1 MASGTSLG
9 WGIAL
14 RSGNRKDYVS
24 KIADNYVKQQAA
36 RAKASNDK
44 AKEAN
49 KAFKDGLGK
58 LAVDPNAKY
67 VPMYLTAISEKAM
80 DNINKLTQMKVS
92 GATSDQIYT
101 AASEMQLGM
110 MQLYGANSRAYAAV
124 TDDKNFVSDQFRI
137 DMMDRNKK
145 FADMAKYVNNF
156 AGISIDPETGDFNY
170 VPYENKLEVPVLDYD
185 KTDELVEGDPKD
197 VRKKFGTTY
206 RRLARSYVS
215 DEALATAASTV
226 LGNQKNKDILTLRA
240 IYEQENPSDPSLQKM
255 QGETD
260 DEYLVRTG
268 LMDRV
273 TELAKD
279 EVRARAKKEQTKW
292 INEPYRSVVGG
303 GSRTTR
309 GAEAPV
315 VVQKTDQPG
324 VRYSDMKNTMDAF
337 TVTIENAAVLDRIK
351 RNNPDLAK
359 VGVGVGDILV
369 FQPEGSDG
377 YSSGKK
383 VEFTGKWILSESKKK
398 SGGAFG
404 DKNVAVPDAFG
415 KVSFNDGLSS
425 LANSLD
431 GGGEK
436 GRRASYLWWADMTG
450 ISLDYNSYDAAD
462 KKTID
467 TFVNKNKKF
476 KGDIPYAISVLSEQ
490 GYIK

>member
-44 AKEAN
+44 AKDAN
-49 KAFKDGLGK
+49 KAFKDALGK

-170 VPYENKLEVPVLDYD
+170 VPYENKLEIPVLDYD
-185 KTDELVEGDPKD
+185 KTDELVEGEGT
-197 VRKKFGTTY
+197 RKKFGTTY

-215 DEALATAASTV
+215 DEALATAAATV

-273 TELAKD
+273 TELAKE
-279 EVRARAKKEQTKW
+279 EVRAKAKKEQTTW
-292 INEPYRSVVGG
+292 INEPYRSVVGPG
-303 GSRTTR
+303 GPKASD
-309 GAEAPV
+309 GKIPSV
-315 VVQKTDQPG
+315 VDLGTVTN
-324 VRYSDMKNTMDAF
+324 SNMMNTMGEF
-337 TVTIENAAVLDRIK
+337 TVTIQSAS
-351 RNNPDLAK
+351 DLNTILGYDANK
-359 VGVGVGDILV
+359 DLRDYGIQVGDILK
-369 FQPEGSDG
+369 FYPTSADG
-377 YSSGKK
+377 DYKNGA
-383 VEFTGKWILSESKKK
+383 VDFTGDWVLSNSTKVG
-398 SGGAFG
+398 GGAFG
-404 DKNVAVPDAFG
+404 DKGTKAPNVTGVVPF
-415 KVSFNDGLSS
+415 KYGLSS
-425 LANSLD
+425 FQNSLGKEGKKKSFIWYAEMMKKSVD
-431 GGGEK
+431 
-436 GRRASYLWWADMTG
+436 
-450 ISLDYNSYDAAD
+450 ISKYDAATQQKINKFLSD
-462 KKTID
+462 NKSVFNGD
-467 TFVNKNKKF
+467 TE
-476 KGDIPYAISVLSEQ
+476 YAIAYLI
-490 GYIK
+490 YLKKI

>member
-1 MASGTSLG
+1 MASATSLG
-9 WGIAL
+9 RGIAL

-24 KIADNYVKQQAA
+24 KIADNFVKQQAA

-44 AKEAN
+44 AKDAN
-49 KAFKDGLGK
+49 KAFKDALGK

-124 TDDKNFVSDQFRI
+124 TDDKNFVPDQMRA
-137 DMMDRNKK
+137 DLMDRNKK
-145 FADMAKYVNNF
+145 FSDITKYNNSY
-156 AGISIDPETGDFNY
+156 AGINMDAETGDFNY
-170 VPYENKLEVPVLDYD
+170 VPYEYKLEIPKLEYD
-185 KTDELVEGDPKD
+185 KTGELVEGEGT
-197 VRKKFGTTY
+197 RQKFGTTY
-206 RRLARSYVS
+206 RRLAKDYVT
-215 DEALATAASTV
+215 DEAIKTASVAV
-226 LGNQKNKDILTLRA
+226 LGNQKNREILTLRA
-240 IYEQENPSDPSLQKM
+240 LYEQENPSDPSFQRI

-260 DEYLVRTG
+260 DQYLARTG
-268 LMDRV
+268 LVDRV
-273 TELAKD
+273 TELAEQ
-279 EVRARAKKEQTKW
+279 EVRANAKKEKTSW
-292 INEPYRSVVGG
+292 INEPYRTVVGG
-303 GSRTTR
+303 SRSRTT
-309 GAEAPV
+309 GAVAPV
-315 VVQKTDQPG
+315 VVEKTDQPG

-337 TVTIENAAVLDRIK
+337 TVTIENASVLDRIK
-351 RNNPDLAK
+351 NNNPELAK
-359 VGVGVGDILV
+359 LGVGVGDILV

-383 VEFTGKWILSESKKK
+383 VDFTGKWILSESKKK

-404 DKNVAVPDAFG
+404 DKSVALPDAFG

-425 LANSLD
+425 LANSLE

-450 ISLDYNSYDAAD
+450 ISLDYNTYDAAD
-462 KKTID
+462 RAKID
-467 TFVNKNKKF
+467 MFVSKNKKF
-476 KGDIPYAISVLSEQ
+476 KGDIPYAISVLSEK